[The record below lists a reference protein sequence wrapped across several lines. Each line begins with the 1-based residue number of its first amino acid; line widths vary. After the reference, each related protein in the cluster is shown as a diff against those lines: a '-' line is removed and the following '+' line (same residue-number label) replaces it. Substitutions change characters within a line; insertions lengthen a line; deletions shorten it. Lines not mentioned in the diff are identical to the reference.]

1 MPSWKKLIVSGS
13 DASLNRL
20 YSQNEINS
28 NTSYEIKGSAFAA
41 LDSSV
46 LKFGDYDGNAFETAL
61 YDENSNEVARISN
74 GKISGSNAS
83 FNTLSV
89 DGTISSPS
97 SLNLDVVNDITLDA
111 GGNDIRLVLNGT
123 EYGKFKNDSSDLS
136 LYASIQDK
144 DILFKGNDGGSTITA
159 LQLDMS
165 NGGKALFNDDVV
177 AFSSSDKDLKD
188 NITPIENSLE
198 KVGQLKGYEFDW
210 NDKQEVYEGHDVGV
224 IAQEVEKVVPEIV
237 ETREHDGYKAVKY
250 EKLVPLLINAINEL
264 KAEVEEL
271 KSINKKV

>member
-136 LYASIQDK
+136 LYASIQNK

-188 NITPIENSLE
+188 NITPIENPIDKIKE
-198 KVGQLKGYEFDW
+198 IGGYEFDW
-210 NDKQEVYEGHDVGV
+210 NNKSSYEGHDVGV
-224 IAQEVEKVVPEIV
+224 IAQEIEKVLPEV
-237 ETREHDGYKAVKY
+237 VTTRDNGYKAVKY
-250 EKLVPLLINAINEL
+250 EKIVALLIEGIKEQQLQIDEL
-264 KAEVEEL
+264 KHQL
-271 KSINKKV
+271 NGKN